1 MDINNLTSVVNT
13 VSELSEKVQ
22 NFGVGIIAVATIL
35 VLFII
40 IVLIF
45 FAIFRKMFDN
55 FVKTYQEMFN
65 KVLGSDDE
73 EEKDMLRQSIEIANE
88 AKCHL
93 QYACGATHCDRSAV
107 YVFHNGTRTL
117 GGSHLLK
124 FSCLVEYSNI
134 AQYCDGGKYQGTP
147 VGEIWDACSAF
158 LESGLFAVWD
168 VETLGDDSQV
178 KKWMKTRK
186 IRAAVAHAVY
196 DDKGNIIGFVTNEYI
211 KFPPPANSENGIINV
226 TRDLA
231 NRMVMAMDLE
241 LI

>member
-1 MDINNLTSVVNT
+1 MDINTVTSVIDT
-13 VSELSEKVQ
+13 VSELSKKVQ
-22 NFGVGIIAVATIL
+22 NFGAGIVAITVIL
-35 VLFII
+35 VIFII

-45 FAIFRKMFDN
+45 LAVFRKMFDN
-55 FVKTYQEMFN
+55 FIKTYQEMLN
-65 KVLGSDDE
+65 KLIHSSEEGQDVL
-73 EEKDMLRQSIEIANE
+73 KQSVEIANE

-93 QYACGATHCDRSAV
+93 QYACGATHCDRSAA

-134 AQYCDGGKYQGTP
+134 TQYCDGGKYQGTP
-147 VGEIWDACSAF
+147 IGEIWDACSAF

-168 VETLGDDSQV
+168 VNTLNDDSPV
-178 KKWMKTRK
+178 KKWMSTRK

-196 DDKGNIIGFVTNEYI
+196 DDKGNIIGFVVNEYI
-211 KFPPPANSENGIINV
+211 KFPPPANSEEGIINV

>member
-1 MDINNLTSVVNT
+1 MSNLESTLEIVDD
-13 VSELSEKVQ
+13 LSKEVQ
-22 NFGVGIIAVATIL
+22 NLGSGVIAVAVIL
-35 VLFII
+35 VVFII
-40 IVLIF
+40 GISVFLAVF
-45 FAIFRKMFDN
+45 KKMMNN
-55 FVKTYQEMFN
+55 FTETYKEMFQKILHSDADEN
-65 KVLGSDDE
+65 KDIL
-73 EEKDMLRQSIEIANE
+73 KQSIEIANE

-93 QYACGATHCDRSAV
+93 QYACGATHCDRSAA

-147 VGEIWDACSAF
+147 IGEIWDACSAF
-158 LESGLFAVWD
+158 LDSGLFAVWD
-168 VETLGDDSQV
+168 VETLGEDSAV
-178 KKWMKTRK
+178 KEWMKSRK

-196 DDKGNIIGFVTNEYI
+196 DDKGNIIGFVVNEYI
-211 KFPPPANSENGIINV
+211 KFPPPANSEEGIITV